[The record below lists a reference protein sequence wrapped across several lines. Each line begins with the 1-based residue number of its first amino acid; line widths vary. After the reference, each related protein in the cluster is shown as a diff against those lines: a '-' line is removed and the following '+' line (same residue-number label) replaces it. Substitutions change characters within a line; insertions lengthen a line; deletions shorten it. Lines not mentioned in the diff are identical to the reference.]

1 MSEHLCACVCKWVC
15 ECKRVKKR
23 ENESDRSKNFSRYV
37 IVKERESEWVNEV
50 DRQQSLMQI
59 EMTVTSYNFLKLE
72 VNRPYYD
79 EYSVPAGI

>member
-1 MSEHLCACVCKWVC
+1 M
-15 ECKRVKKR
+15 KKR

-37 IVKERESEWVNEV
+37 IVKERESECVCEV